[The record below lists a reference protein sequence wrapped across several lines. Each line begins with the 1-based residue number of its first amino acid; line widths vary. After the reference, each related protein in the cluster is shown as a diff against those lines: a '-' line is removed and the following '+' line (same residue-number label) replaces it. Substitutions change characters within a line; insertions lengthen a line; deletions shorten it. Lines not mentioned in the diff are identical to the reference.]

1 MRAFIRAAAGLWL
14 AGAAFAAGAQQDLQ
28 PAVQTSPPPTPA
40 PSAGDHGTVGTT
52 PSGAGHVSAGTTS
65 TGAAGGPARSGPA
78 ARPQPAVPARPST
91 AATAKPAAPAAASG
105 AAPAA
110 SAVPAPKGGK
120 SSDRIELDTT
130 QISGNRELP
139 KVMYVVPWRRPNPG
153 EFTGRPLNSLL
164 DEALT
169 PVDRDVF
176 RRQNRYYAELSG
188 EPGSDRSQPGA
199 DGAGAA
205 APTPKDEK

>member
-1 MRAFIRAAAGLWL
+1 MRTLSPAPAALCL
-14 AGAAFAAGAQQDLQ
+14 MFVTFASGAQQDLE
-28 PAVQTSPPPTPA
+28 PAVQTSPAAARGTTVPP
-40 PSAGDHGTVGTT
+40 GTV
-52 PSGAGHVSAGTTS
+52 PP
-65 TGAAGGPARSGPA
+65 GAAATPGTSPGNDKPSHARAGSA
-78 ARPQPAVPARPST
+78 A
-91 AATAKPAAPAAASG
+91 AATKPAAPAAAAPAVPA

-110 SAVPAPKGGK
+110 TATAPRTGK
-120 SSDRIELDTT
+120 AGDRIELDTT

-139 KVMYVVPWRRPNPG
+139 KVMYVVPWRRADPG

-176 RRQNRYYAELSG
+176 RRQNRYYAALQG
-188 EPGSDRSQPGA
+188 EPGPAKSQPGA
-199 DGAGAA
+199 AGDGAT